1 MASSVPDM
9 QTPVIDR
16 LYAIYGK
23 LLTSGIKR
31 RERLEPATALGTKDL
46 PLVYTLVGGLQSPV
60 PANKGGSVTT
70 TRLYIARVL
79 GSPLGSAND
88 TQRGA
93 GNSGINALVPFI
105 AVFYSYFLTHPMLEL
120 GEYGDD
126 DYLGPLSV
134 DGAFMTQDLQITDVG
149 PGDVAG
155 PGGLPHYALDFNLY
169 ITMRASVIG
178 LG

>member
-1 MASSVPDM
+1 MAFSVPDL

-16 LYAIYGK
+16 LFAIYGR
-23 LLTSGIKR
+23 LMPSGIQSR
-31 RERLEPATALGTKDL
+31 SRLEPANASGANDV

-60 PANKGGSVTT
+60 PANRGGSVTT
-70 TRLYIARVL
+70 TRLYIARLL
-79 GSPLGSAND
+79 GSPLASAGD
-88 TQRGA
+88 TERGE
-93 GNSGINALVPFI
+93 GNSGIAALVPFI
-105 AVFYSYFLTHPMLEL
+105 AVFYSYFLTHPLLEL
-120 GEYGDD
+120 GEVGDT

-134 DGAFMTQDLQITDVG
+134 EGAFMTQDLQITDVG

-169 ITMRASVIG
+169 ITMRASVVG